1 MDWKENN
8 VKRSLAILA
17 LMLISGC
24 ATREPPREVPP
35 RLDAMLLDHRM
46 VTLAEQVEDEHWD
59 LLGSW
64 LEEVL
69 IPYVSWLESR

>member
-1 MDWKENN
+1 M
-8 VKRSLAILA
+8 
-17 LMLISGC
+17 
-24 ATREPPREVPP
+24 
-35 RLDAMLLDHRM
+35 DAMLLDHRM